1 MATEAIIQ
9 YATLHNLP
17 VTDATSYRFRE
28 VQVSRS
34 IILSEE
40 HPTEVSFVLRP
51 GDEGTRHSSSSWL
64 TFTVYSWTQDNGW
77 TAHYQGLIKLTQED
91 DELNAINGSRS
102 SNLQKDQY
110 QSTMSTYQSI
120 CQHSLDPA
128 EVYSR
133 FNKGGLHFGPAFRN
147 ITATRYT
154 LDHAIGTVTVP
165 DTAKDMPMQEESI
178 FRLHPR
184 TFDSCYQV
192 TDLANDERHRS
203 SLDIHVPVFI
213 KELVIQHR
221 MRHQSGQELHVYAQK
236 HRPFIEN
243 DAEAHGSFF
252 VVSSDNP
259 SDVLIEMQDDVG
271 TRLSKPTSE
280 RAGDRSLCYRMQ
292 RTPCLE
298 LLSHGEFTAAFSCP
312 SIDPLPQIRRLEQG
326 AFYFVQRLLHAI
338 PADDV
343 PPQFQKLYAS
353 MSLLYTKAERED
365 LPFQTPEW
373 LQFSEEEKETF
384 LADLANVDDCGQL
397 LCAIGTNLVPIM
409 EETIEPLSIM
419 QHKDKLE
426 KYYRS
431 LDIVRLSTEIAA
443 AVVSDLA
450 NYNPNM
456 RILEIGGR
464 SAAASTSI
472 LQALGSRL
480 AAYNFTDV
488 APSLFDTVKEACQE
502 WSDKMQYTKL
512 DIGKDPSK
520 QGIELGSYDLVFASN
535 VLYKTAN
542 LAVTMK
548 NVRSLLRSGGK
559 VLFGERTATLLSA
572 TVIFGALP
580 GRIPRIV
587 GLHR

>member
-9 YATLHNLP
+9 YASLHNLP

-40 HPTEVSFVLRP
+40 DPTEVSFVLRP
-51 GDEGTRHSSSSWL
+51 RDEGTRHSSSSWL

-77 TAHYQGLIKLTQED
+77 TAHCQGLIKLTQED

-120 CQHSLDPA
+120 CQDSLDPA

-147 ITATRYT
+147 ITAAQFT

-165 DTAKDMPMQEESI
+165 GTAKDMPMQEESI

-213 KELVIQHR
+213 KEIVIQHR

-236 HRPFIEN
+236 HRPFVEN
-243 DAEAHGSFF
+243 DAESHGSFF

-259 SDVLIEMQDDVG
+259 SDVLIEVQDAVG
-271 TRLSKPTSE
+271 TRLPKPTSE
-280 RAGDRSLCYRMQ
+280 RAGDRSLCYQMQ

-298 LLSHGEFTAAFSCP
+298 LLSHEEFAAAFSCP
-312 SIDPLPQIRRLEQG
+312 GIDPLPQIRRLEQG
-326 AFYFVQRLLHAI
+326 AFYYVQRLLHAI
-338 PADDV
+338 PTDDV

-353 MSLLYTKAERED
+353 MSLLCTKAEHAD

-373 LQFSEEEKETF
+373 LQFNEEEKETF
-384 LADLANVDDCGQL
+384 LADLGNVDDCGRL
-397 LCAIGTNLVPIM
+397 LCAIGRNLVPIM

-431 LDIVRLSTEIAA
+431 LDIVRRSTEIAA
-443 AVVSDLA
+443 AVVSNLA
-450 NYNPNM
+450 NQNPTM

-480 AAYNFTDV
+480 AAYTFTDV
-488 APSLFDTVKEACQE
+488 APSVFDNAKEACKE

-512 DIGKDPSK
+512 DIEKDPSV

-535 VLYKTAN
+535 VLYKTAS

-548 NVRSLLRSGGK
+548 NVRSLLRPGGK
-559 VLFGERTATLLSA
+559 VLLGEPTVTLLSA
-572 TVIFGALP
+572 TVIFGTLP
-580 GRIPRIV
+580 GTNLRRAR
-587 GLHR
+587 LHC